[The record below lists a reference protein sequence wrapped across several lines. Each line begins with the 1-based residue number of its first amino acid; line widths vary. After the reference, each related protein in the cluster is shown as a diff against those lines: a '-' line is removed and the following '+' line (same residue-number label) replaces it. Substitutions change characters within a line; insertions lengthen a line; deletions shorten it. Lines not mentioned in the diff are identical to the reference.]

1 MAAVRF
7 SNPPSGLISKGNENK
22 LSKRC
27 LNSYVYAPFTIAKL
41 CKQPK
46 CPSTDECF
54 IYTHSGTLFNHEKK
68 KILPFATTWIELED
82 TILSEITQRK
92 ANAV

>member
-7 SNPPSGLISKGNENK
+7 SNPPSGRISKGNENK

-54 IYTHSGTLFNHEKK
+54 IYTYSGTLFNHEKK
-68 KILPFATTWIELED
+68 ENSAICNNMDRIGWYSGRE
-82 TILSEITQRK
+82 
-92 ANAV
+92 